1 MPSTLTWLDVSDRE
15 RKRALDVIDMFR
27 DSDTRDELGLGAI
40 RDGFADAF
48 FPGTST
54 IQTRAAYFL
63 MVPWTY
69 RRIEEKLSGSS
80 RIAAHA
86 RNEEIRLIDAL
97 AKDGD
102 LEGVIG
108 QDARKNLKR
117 LPSEVYWSG
126 LQRWGIRLFPGSRE
140 QYHRRIESGLLGG
153 RPRVDLEADG
163 KQRAP
168 SGWHPNLPTPPEE
181 FPQTA
186 SMKLRPDDATYLA
199 ERILVTC
206 PDTLLAYLVEQ
217 PDIGDRC
224 DFAWNHPA
232 LSHAPAAVQQLMEQA
247 RRFSELLRGSALLYN
262 RLIAEERK
270 VDELADS
277 YAEQLDE
284 WTARIADIP
293 WDGPAFW
300 EQVGQTAARVDP
312 HTRTFINEWTAI
324 ATTTIS
330 GPPIQSDPAAARVI
344 RHREREVKRHQVRL
358 GRPEALW
365 GGSAGV
371 AQLDFRWGTAWRH
384 LHDIT
389 EGRKAT
395 DA

>member
-1 MPSTLTWLDVSDRE
+1 D
-15 RKRALDVIDMFR
+15 
-27 DSDTRDELGLGAI
+27 
-40 RDGFADAF
+40 
-48 FPGTST
+48 
-54 IQTRAAYFL
+54 
-63 MVPWTY
+63 
-69 RRIEEKLSGSS
+69 
-80 RIAAHA
+80 
-86 RNEEIRLIDAL
+86 
-97 AKDGD
+97 
-102 LEGVIG
+102 
-108 QDARKNLKR
+108 
-117 LPSEVYWSG
+117 
-126 LQRWGIRLFPGSRE
+126 
-140 QYHRRIESGLLGG
+140 
-153 RPRVDLEADG
+153 
-163 KQRAP
+163 
-168 SGWHPNLPTPPEE
+168 E
-181 FPQTA
+181 FPLTA
-186 SMKLRPDDATYLA
+186 SMALRPDDATYLA

-217 PDIGDRC
+217 PDIGARC

-232 LSHAPAAVQQLMEQA
+232 LSHAPTAIQQLMEQA

-277 YAEQLDE
+277 YAKQLDE

-300 EQVGQTAARVDP
+300 EQVGQTVARVDP

-324 ATTTIS
+324 ATSATS
-330 GPPIQSDPAAARVI
+330 GPPIQSDPAAASVI
-344 RHREREVKRHQVRL
+344 RRREREVKRHQVRL

-389 EGRKAT
+389 EGRKA
-395 DA
+395 AHA